1 MQETEEG
8 FFMVLIDFYR
18 ELLQSSDE
26 ELLQEAADASQILSL
41 KAGELA
47 IKSGTIPTH
56 VAFPLH
62 GVLRG
67 VANNA
72 NGKDITDCI
81 VFRTGSPVMPDSDF
95 TQPASISLEALEYSE
110 LVLIPIPKVQQLLAK
125 YPGLM
130 EVYQRFLMWSV
141 SLHRDL
147 KIALYQ
153 YTAAQRYEWFLRQYP
168 GLIDRIP
175 HKYIASLLN
184 MTPVTLS
191 NVRKNSKVSTRPV
204 PDSSAQESD
213 VPVF

>member
-1 MQETEEG
+1 
-8 FFMVLIDFYR
+8 MVLIDFYR

-56 VAFPLH
+56 VAFLLH

-125 YPGLM
+125 YPGL
-130 EVYQRFLMWSV
+130 
-141 SLHRDL
+141 
-147 KIALYQ
+147 
-153 YTAAQRYEWFLRQYP
+153 
-168 GLIDRIP
+168 IDRIP

-191 NVRKNSKVSTRPV
+191 NVRKNSRKPV
-204 PDSSAQESD
+204 CA
-213 VPVF
+213 VPPQDATE